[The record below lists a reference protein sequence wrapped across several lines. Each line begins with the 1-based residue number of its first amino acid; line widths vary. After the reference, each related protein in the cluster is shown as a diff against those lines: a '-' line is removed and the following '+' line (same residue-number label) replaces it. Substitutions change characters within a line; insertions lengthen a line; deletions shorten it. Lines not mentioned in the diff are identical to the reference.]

1 MKSSNCKEQPSD
13 QAANMN
19 VPIIFCNSNSQQI
32 QMSAN
37 NFNKTTGAQ
46 AKHFAS
52 KNIGNSI
59 KSQSN
64 KAGLAEE

>member
-1 MKSSNCKEQPSD
+1 
-13 QAANMN
+13 
-19 VPIIFCNSNSQQI
+19 
-32 QMSAN
+32 MSAN